1 MSQTQPEGCDE
12 DTLNH
17 ITMVLSE
24 LRKHFDVSFR
34 HAAMRAVGLEL
45 ISQDQWV
52 ALQELAKSEAVH
64 QALMKE

>member
-1 MSQTQPEGCDE
+1 MSHSLQAGCDE
-12 DTLNH
+12 NTLNH

-24 LRKHFDVSFR
+24 LSKHFDVSFR

-45 ISQDQWV
+45 ISQEQWV